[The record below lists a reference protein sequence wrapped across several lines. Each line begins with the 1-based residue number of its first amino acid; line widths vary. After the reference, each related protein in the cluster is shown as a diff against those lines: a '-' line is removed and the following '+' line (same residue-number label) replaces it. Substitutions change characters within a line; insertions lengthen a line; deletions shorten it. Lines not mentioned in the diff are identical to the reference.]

1 MAQYISTV
9 EATKM
14 FLDPCKYM
22 HYLPNIYCLKSSDK
36 YFGVLCDQFQ
46 NNSALN
52 AFCLLF
58 YCTLL
63 S

>member
-1 MAQYISTV
+1 
-9 EATKM
+9 M
-14 FLDPCKYM
+14 FLDSCKYM

-36 YFGVLCDQFQ
+36 YFGVVLCDQFQ